1 MPFTFKPGQA
11 PVDSNGVPVLVV
23 PETPVISMAAPVEV
37 ISPFAYKNRGKS
49 NFGVYFQGV
58 VFLIF
63 GVTLIATIGL
73 FAYQGILKAQIE
85 GKKNELAKAEKGMPV
100 LPLDDMVKLSSRLGK
115 INEIMGK
122 RTSASAAFTILEESF
137 VDDTVVYN
145 KMTLGRSKSGNT
157 FDLGFAGE
165 TNNYDSLY
173 QQINALS
180 DKKYSDVFTKINI
193 SGYGPL
199 DKKGKVGF
207 KVDSTVNIVGADST
221 FSIHKKEKATST
233 ESVISNVENKSGSA
247 KAGSPAAQ

>member
-23 PETPVISMAAPVEV
+23 PEAPVISMAAPVEV

-73 FAYQGILKAQIE
+73 FAYQGMLKAQIE

-100 LPLDDMVKLSSRLGK
+100 LPLDDMLKLSSRLGK
-115 INEIMGK
+115 INEVISQ
-122 RTSASAAFTILEESF
+122 RTSIAAAFTILEESF

-145 KMTLGRSKSGNT
+145 KMTLARSKSGNT

-173 QQINALS
+173 QQVNALK
-180 DKKYSDVFTKINI
+180 DKKYSDVFLKIMIN
-193 SGYGPL
+193 GYGPI
-199 DKKGKVGF
+199 DKKGKISF
-207 KVDSTVNIVGADST
+207 RVDSTVNIAGADSAFT
-221 FSIHKKEKATST
+221 IHKKENSTST
-233 ESVISNVENKSGSA
+233 LEAPKKEDTKVQT
-247 KAGSPAAQ
+247 PPTTQ